1 MKSKSGFFEKLLQKN
16 RVVFIL
22 SLLIAIGLWTT
33 VKINYSGQSS
43 RIISEVAIN
52 FDTTFD
58 ESSDYIPFFDAEDL
72 LANVEVTGKGYNINS
87 SSLTKDDIY
96 VEASVGFVDNAG
108 YKVLNLTAKTSESG
122 VSVSKIEPSTITV
135 FFDKKAKDTFNV
147 EARLTN
153 DREKLVKDGF
163 VVGSPVPSLGT
174 VDVSGPATIV
184 QSLKRVYFEATIS
197 EDVLPLSATTEVD
210 AEITYDLD
218 NMKNSRYLKCD
229 SIKNETNNATVT
241 VPVSRVKTVPTA
253 VKFINEP
260 AAYAE
265 NQPKISISPSKV
277 KISYST
283 QDNEEYDSFNVGT
296 IDFSKLKNGINKFT
310 FGVDEVSAVSLVD
323 SSVKEF
329 TVTINMNTMR
339 SKTVEGLQDKVVLL
353 NQSPNYKYS
362 VDITK
367 GGLDSITIIGPKS
380 KIDKITAE
388 DIQIG
393 INVSSLSADADA
405 GKLRSQTVKVSNLS
419 IQPEEFNDCW
429 IYGTYTA
436 KVGISK
442 K

>member
-1 MKSKSGFFEKLLQKN
+1 M
-16 RVVFIL
+16 
-22 SLLIAIGLWTT
+22 
-33 VKINYSGQSS
+33 
-43 RIISEVAIN
+43 
-52 FDTTFD
+52 
-58 ESSDYIPFFDAEDL
+58 
-72 LANVEVTGKGYNINS
+72 
-87 SSLTKDDIY
+87 
-96 VEASVGFVDNAG
+96 
-108 YKVLNLTAKTSESG
+108 
-122 VSVSKIEPSTITV
+122 
-135 FFDKKAKDTFNV
+135 
-147 EARLTN
+147 
-153 DREKLVKDGF
+153 
-163 VVGSPVPSLGT
+163 
-174 VDVSGPATIV
+174 
-184 QSLKRVYFEATIS
+184 
-197 EDVLPLSATTEVD
+197 
-210 AEITYDLD
+210 
-218 NMKNSRYLKCD
+218 
-229 SIKNETNNATVT
+229 T